1 MMGNTK
7 KEFKWFTITQYK
19 QEEEYLSSMHRKG
32 WRFTKVIFPGIYS
45 FEECEPEN
53 VTYRLDY
60 NQDGIAN
67 KAEYVQMFFD
77 CGWEYL
83 FDFVGY
89 SYFRKASEGAEDN
102 EEIFCDDESKFD
114 MMKRVYKGRIIPL
127 NCYFFRYYSSTVYD
141 ECGGIWW
148 RKHCSRYII
157 NGTPWFRRFV
167 FMFIWDLYSTIPSV

>member
-67 KAEYVQMFFD
+67 KAEYVQMFSD
-77 CGWEYL
+77 CGL
-83 FDFVGY
+83 NILVRRSRQSGVARATNPDF
-89 SYFRKASEGAEDN
+89 
-102 EEIFCDDESKFD
+102 ESHRLLLILLVSD
-114 MMKRVYKGRIIPL
+114 L
-127 NCYFFRYYSSTVYD
+127 NH
-141 ECGGIWW
+141 I
-148 RKHCSRYII
+148 
-157 NGTPWFRRFV
+157 
-167 FMFIWDLYSTIPSV
+167 LLA